1 MTAQAT
7 QASAAPSYH
16 VLQYKYVPDIL
27 EKRGPFR
34 EKHLELAGQ
43 KVNGHHL
50 LVASACAGNEC
61 VLRHANVPRSSGDS
75 VVSQRDEGKIVLA
88 GALTDPVDTALFIWK
103 NASQEVS
110 LAHFACMRDC
120 YQGSAPRLGRPVS
133 IYASQILLYSV
144 SLGHLTAAWKMF
156 AQEIEQFVKD
166 DVYVNN
172 NLVTDW

>member
-1 MTAQAT
+1 MAT

-43 KVNGHHL
+43 K
-50 LVASACAGNEC
+50 
-61 VLRHANVPRSSGDS
+61 
-75 VVSQRDEGKIVLA
+75 RDEGKIVLA

-103 NASQEVS
+103 NASQE
-110 LAHFACMRDC
+110 
-120 YQGSAPRLGRPVS
+120 
-133 IYASQILLYSV
+133 
-144 SLGHLTAAWKMF
+144 
-156 AQEIEQFVKD
+156 EIEQFVKD

-172 NLVTDW
+172 KLVTDWSIRPWMVMIS